1 MSNAFKNK
9 SDLRILSKKVVQFWL
24 GLVLFKSRSYR
35 IFDCFTLQPFLNACL
50 SLVLRHLFSNNRFQL
65 TFAAF
70 LEFCSMYL
78 PKRFQFFLLSI
89 FIDLFQLIRFAK
101 SICKQRLLKTIRLMK
116 IQKRES
122 VNFFL
127 ILIESSDE
135 LKRT

>member
-1 MSNAFKNK
+1 
-9 SDLRILSKKVVQFWL
+9 
-24 GLVLFKSRSYR
+24 
-35 IFDCFTLQPFLNACL
+35 
-50 SLVLRHLFSNNRFQL
+50 
-65 TFAAF
+65 
-70 LEFCSMYL
+70 MYL

-135 LKRT
+135 LKRTEIEAH